1 LAGHLVGLKLALLRN
16 GLRRSSWPQQVA
28 LALGALAGLPLAFG
42 GFLLLALVPRAEPQA
57 GLVLVE
63 IVFLALFCG
72 WGLFPLLSFAGDA
85 SLDPSRLA
93 LLPLRPRELVA
104 GLSLA
109 ACVGVAPLCT
119 LVALGGAPGWCWW
132 WRRCWCSSPSASSG
146 RGPCSPPCPASCARA
161 GPATW

>member
-1 LAGHLVGLKLALLRN
+1 MAGHLVGLRIALLRN
-16 GLRRSSWPQQVA
+16 GLRRSHWPQQVA

-42 GFLLLALVPRAEPQA
+42 GFLLLALVPRAEPRA
-57 GLVLVE
+57 GLLLVE
-63 IVFLALFCG
+63 AVFLLLFCG

-93 LLPLRPRELVA
+93 LLPLRPGELVT

-119 LVALGGAPGWCWW
+119 LVDLDARELRWLG
-132 WRRCWCSSPSASSG
+132 SSSA
-146 RGPCSPPCPASCARA
+146 
-161 GPATW
+161 